1 MKLKSLLLASGAALV
16 AVSGARA
23 ADAVIIPEPEP
34 VEYVRVCDAAGTGY
48 FYIPGT
54 ETCLQIS
61 GEVIYYTYFNDGSK
75 ASLNTDE
82 EDSTGTFFEQAGD
95 QTGWEKE
102 YEISLDFNTWR
113 DTEYG
118 DLTTSIQLG
127 ASEASTADSSLADA
141 SVVVNEAFITLGGLT
156 IGYTDSFYPGGN
168 GASDLDAEGP
178 DTGLIGYTVDFGN
191 GSFGIALED
200 DGSADWIPA
209 IVGVVSAEFGD
220 VSVAAAGVYDDTDDF
235 FGAQLHVAYSAGAL
249 GIDASVQYSD
259 DGNQVAAFNPLN
271 VSEYSAQFEWVLGL
285 GMDYDVNDKLTV
297 FAGMDYG
304 IDWYGDATNDG
315 TRDAIDVVLVEVG
328 ADYELVD
335 GFTIGFQADFSDL
348 RIDNN
353 GNQQFGF
360 EDAEVSFTRSF

>member
-1 MKLKSLLLASGAALV
+1 MKLKSLLLASGAAVV

-61 GEVIYYTYFNDGSK
+61 GEVIYKMNFR
-75 ASLNTDE
+75 NTPDVPVLDVFDE
-82 EDSTGTFFEQAGD
+82 PIFDDDDSQN
-95 QTGWEKE
+95 GWEKE

-127 ASEASTADSSLADA
+127 ASDSTIGVGTQDVLVDA
-141 SVVVNEAFITLGGLT
+141 GVAVNEAFITLGGLT
-156 IGYTDSFYPGGN
+156 IGYTDSFYPGGL

-178 DTGLIGYTVDFGN
+178 DTGIIGYTVDFGN

-200 DGSADWIPA
+200 DGNVDWVPA
-209 IVGVVSAEFGD
+209 IAAVVAVEFGD
-220 VSVAAAGVYDDTDDF
+220 VTVAAAGVYDDTDSF
-235 FGAQLHVAYSAGAL
+235 FGGQLHLVYSSGPLTVDASAQYSDPAAGGLSTGSAYSAG
-249 GIDASVQYSD
+249 Y
-259 DGNQVAAFNPLN
+259 
-271 VSEYSAQFEWVLGL
+271 EWVLGL
-285 GMDYDVNDKLTV
+285 GMDYDVNSQLTV
-297 FAGMDYG
+297 FAGLDYG
-304 IDWYGDATNDG
+304 IDQLNGTGDD
-315 TRDAIDVVLVEVG
+315 DLLVEVG

-335 GFTIGFQADFSDL
+335 GFTIGFQADFSD
-348 RIDNN
+348 RTTGSFD
-353 GNQQFGF
+353 F
-360 EDAEVSFTRSF
+360 EDAEITFTRSF